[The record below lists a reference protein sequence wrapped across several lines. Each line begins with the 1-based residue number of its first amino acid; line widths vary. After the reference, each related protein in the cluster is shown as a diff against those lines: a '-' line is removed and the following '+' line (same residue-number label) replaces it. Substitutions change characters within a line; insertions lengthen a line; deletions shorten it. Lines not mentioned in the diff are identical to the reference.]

1 MIHQV
6 FVWVSWRR
14 VGGGARLLQL
24 RNLLLLPAV
33 IDVHSAFDTSINRA
47 FMTISRA
54 RGNVLLPGRRADTVV
69 MEECRNGR
77 RVQADK

>member
-6 FVWVSWRR
+6 FVWVSWWRGG
-14 VGGGARLLQL
+14 GGGARLLQL

-54 RGNVLLPGRRADTVV
+54 RECSPPGKTSRHS
-69 MEECRNGR
+69 RNGR
-77 RVQADK
+77 VS